1 MTTKVMNPSNQ
12 AEAPSR
18 AWLRALERTAAIPR
32 NPHRL
37 LSSIVEEL
45 ADQIG
50 DAPALLSDRE
60 CYTYS
65 ELMARTNQ
73 YARWALEQNL
83 GKGEVVGLLM
93 TNRPEYFA
101 CWLGVAAAGGVVAL
115 LNTNLIG
122 SSLSHC
128 INVVRPKQLIVA
140 GEFVDSL
147 TNAVAGLSCEPK
159 MWVHGQSHDTLPRVD
174 YNVQQLPTNSLVGD
188 AEVPKLSV
196 NDVALNIYTSG
207 TTGLPKAANVS
218 HARILQWSQ
227 WFAGMLNVQQD
238 DRIYNCLPMY
248 HSIGGVLVPGAAL
261 SSGASVVIRESFS
274 ASRFWDEVA
283 LWDCTMFQYIGEFCR
298 YLLHA
303 PPVSNHLHHRIRIAC
318 GNGMSADVWRVFQE
332 RFQIPRILEF
342 YASTEGALSLFN
354 VEGEPGSIGRVPAY
368 LTHRYSPVL
377 AKFDPERAEPVRD
390 ERGFCIPCEPN
401 EPGEALA
408 RIVSDPMQVG
418 SRFEGYTDTEASERK
433 LLRDVFEPGDL
444 WFRTGDLMR
453 RNEKGFFYFV
463 DRVGE
468 TFRWKGENVA
478 TTEVAEVLCAFPGV
492 KHAIVYGVK
501 IAGAEGRIGMAA
513 LSFDGE
519 PNLDGLRRH
528 LIRSLPTYARPAF
541 IRIHDNCE
549 VTGTFKYSKN
559 ELVRQGY
566 NPELT
571 SDAIYF
577 DNPETQILLPLD
589 RALYERIQAGQ
600 IRL

>member
-1 MTTKVMNPSNQ
+1 
-12 AEAPSR
+12 
-18 AWLRALERTAAIPR
+18 
-32 NPHRL
+32 
-37 LSSIVEEL
+37 
-45 ADQIG
+45 
-50 DAPALLSDRE
+50 
-60 CYTYS
+60 
-65 ELMARTNQ
+65 
-73 YARWALEQNL
+73 
-83 GKGEVVGLLM
+83 
-93 TNRPEYFA
+93 
-101 CWLGVAAAGGVVAL
+101 
-115 LNTNLIG
+115 
-122 SSLSHC
+122 
-128 INVVRPKQLIVA
+128 
-140 GEFVDSL
+140 
-147 TNAVAGLSCEPK
+147 
-159 MWVHGQSHDTLPRVD
+159 
-174 YNVQQLPTNSLVGD
+174 
-188 AEVPKLSV
+188 
-196 NDVALNIYTSG
+196 
-207 TTGLPKAANVS
+207 
-218 HARILQWSQ
+218 
-227 WFAGMLNVQQD
+227 MLNVQRD

-274 ASRFWDEVA
+274 ASRFWDDVT

-303 PPVSNHLHHRIRIAC
+303 PQVSSHVKHRIRVAC

-354 VEGEPGSIGRVPAY
+354 VEGEPGSIGRVPPY
-368 LTHRYSPVL
+368 LTHRFSPVL

-390 ERGFCIPCEPN
+390 EQGFCIPCELN

-408 RIVSDPMQVG
+408 RIVGDPMQVG
-418 SRFEGYTDTEASERK
+418 SRFEGYTDPEASERK

-478 TTEVAEVLCAFPGV
+478 TTEVAEVLCTFPGV

-513 LSFDGE
+513 LSLDGE

-528 LIRSLPTYARPAF
+528 LIKSLPAYARPAF
-541 IRIHDNCE
+541 LRIRDNCE

-589 RALYERIQAGQ
+589 RALYERVQAGQ